1 MIEPYYSDDYV
12 TIYHGDCF
20 GIIDGLTFD
29 VIVTDPPYGIDASA
43 KREQPNATQW
53 EDIHGDDT
61 TDAAAHLFDVIESSD
76 YPAAVF
82 GANNFPELLPHK
94 GRWVCWD
101 KRLSER
107 ADRMLGS
114 AFELAWLNQRTGFA
128 HMIRCLHG
136 GLINANGRNHS
147 RVHPTEKPVVVM
159 RQLIELVGSSGV
171 VLDPF
176 AGSGTTLRAAKDL
189 GRKAIGIELEERYC
203 EVAARRCAQEVLPL
217 FDTDPQNSR

>member
-1 MIEPYYSDDYV
+1 MTDPYYQDDHV

-20 GIIDGLTFD
+20 DIIDSLAFD
-29 VIVTDPPYGIDASA
+29 VIVTDPPYGIDVSA
-43 KREQPNATQW
+43 KREQQPGATRW
-53 EDIHGDDT
+53 DDIYGDDT
-61 TDAAAHLFDVIESSD
+61 TDAASHLLDVIKSGD
-76 YPAAVF
+76 YPAGVF
-82 GANNFPELLPHK
+82 GANQFPELLPHK

-101 KRLSER
+101 KRLTER

-114 AFELAWLNQRTGFA
+114 AFELAWMNQRTGFD

-136 GLINANGRNHS
+136 GVINANGRS

-159 RQLIELVGSSGV
+159 RQLIELVGSAGV

-189 GRKAIGIELEERYC
+189 NRKAIGIEIEERYC
-203 EVAARRCAQEVLPL
+203 EIAAKRCAQEVLPI
-217 FDTDPQNSR
+217 